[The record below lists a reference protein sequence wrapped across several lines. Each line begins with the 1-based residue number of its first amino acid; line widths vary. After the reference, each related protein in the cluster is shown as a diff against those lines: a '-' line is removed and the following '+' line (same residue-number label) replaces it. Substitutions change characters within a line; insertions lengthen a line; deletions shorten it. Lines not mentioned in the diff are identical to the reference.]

1 MSLNKVILIGN
12 VGKDPE
18 TRMFDNNS
26 SVSRFSL
33 ATSERY
39 KDKQGNVQEN
49 TEWHN
54 IVCWRGLSE
63 IVDKYVKKGNRLYIE
78 GKIRT
83 NSWVDKNTNEK
94 KYSTDIIADNV
105 IILDR
110 VSSETRASSPNSSAD
125 YSQYNNPSN
134 KKEEAKNS
142 DFGSDNDS
150 VIDDL
155 PF

>member
-110 VSSETRASSPNSSAD
+110 VSSETRASSSNSSTD
-125 YSQYNNPSN
+125 FSHYNNPSN

>member
-39 KDKQGNVQEN
+39 KDKQGNTQEN

-54 IVCWRGLSE
+54 IVCWRGLSD
-63 IVDKYVKKGNRLYIE
+63 IVDKYVKKGNRLYVE

-83 NSWVDKNTNEK
+83 SSWIDKSSNEK
-94 KYSTDIIADNV
+94 KYSTDIVADNI

-110 VSSETRASSPNSSAD
+110 APSDNRSSFANRASEQSISSLDNNSTNSSKATID
-125 YSQYNNPSN
+125 ESN
-134 KKEEAKNS
+134 L
-142 DFGSDNDS
+142 DIDS
-150 VIDDL
+150 DDL

>member
-110 VSSETRASSPNSSAD
+110 VSSETRASSPNSSTD